1 MSWSR
6 SLVKQTIEE
15 YKDSLTKI
23 SNQDKKIDEFVVFDF
38 NDYFLFDEDL
48 SPYIIIGENL
58 KSQLGDYIELDSNLS
73 QITYCEY
80 QDSQY
85 QVFNLKL
92 VPKFKAGDI
101 AKETATGAIYKI
113 QEVLTHCY
121 KISSNKGN
129 EEEEGFIGIHMQTRL
144 QLE

>member
-6 SLVKQTIEE
+6 SLVKQNIEE

-58 KSQLGDYIELDSNLS
+58 KSKLGDYIEIDSNLS

-80 QDSQY
+80 QDSEY

-92 VPKFKAGDI
+92 VPIFKAGDTV
-101 AKETATGAIYKI
+101 KETATGATYKI
-113 QEVLTHCY
+113 QEVLPHCY
-121 KISSNKGN
+121 KITFNNGD
-129 EEEEGFIGIHMQTRL
+129 EVEEGFIGIHMQTRL